1 MSITKKNWKAVL
13 FFLSPA
19 VIIYGVF
26 VWIPVFRT
34 FFLSFFKWSGYSKN
48 MQYLGISNFIEI
60 FSDEIFLKAL
70 VNNLSAL
77 AMVILITLPV
87 ALLLSD
93 ILGRQGSRM
102 SFFRATWL
110 FPNFLGAA
118 FVGILWL
125 FIYDPVIGLLNGLL
139 EAAGL
144 GTKVWLGDS
153 DTALPALT
161 FALIWSRLGFYIL
174 LFLGSILNIPDELY
188 DASKVDGV
196 NKWQEF
202 WFITLPLIKQSI
214 AVAAVFMVTWSFNYL
229 FAVINITTEG
239 GPAHAT
245 EIVPSFIVKM
255 AFGYSR
261 FGYASAAGMVMIF
274 LLLILTTFI
283 LKTLMGQAG
292 RGKEA

>member
-26 VWIPVFRT
+26 VWIPVIRT

>member
-26 VWIPVFRT
+26 VWIPVIRT

-102 SFFRATWL
+102 NFFRATWL

-239 GPAHAT
+239 GPANAT

>member
-26 VWIPVFRT
+26 VWIPVIRT

-139 EAAGL
+139 EAVGL

-239 GPAHAT
+239 GPAYAT

-255 AFGYSR
+255 AFGHSR

>member
-26 VWIPVFRT
+26 VWIPVIRT

-139 EAAGL
+139 EATGL